1 MNPHNPLRANR
12 TTFILV
18 MVLIFFIGLLIA
30 IEASAVFGSG
40 AIAAKIFHE
49 IGHAAMVAAVLGLT
63 VDAYSKNRHE
73 IWADEVTRK
82 INTDVIGAIYGQQFP
97 AAIREEVRKNFLEQ
111 RIHREDLNVTY
122 AFAPLEGSADR
133 LLLTEQSSFK
143 FVNSSDHDV
152 TLPLRAYVECPI
164 EEELRLQCRI
174 LSTSINGVPLLPQE
188 LMGTFSADGMEL
200 TWQKEIV
207 VPAGGSKE
215 ISSSCQTIKYARD
228 VEIWSTLYPSDGITL
243 NVSLD
248 VRLNVFAKCVNSG
261 TLKQEVDQKHFK
273 RWKLDNGMFPGQSLT
288 FWWSPVDIPPA
299 EAQQAEAPCD

>member
-1 MNPHNPLRANR
+1 MNQHNPLRANR

-18 MVLIFFIGLLIA
+18 MVLIFFVGLLIA
-30 IEASAVFGSG
+30 IEASAIFGSG
-40 AIAAKIFHE
+40 TTASKIFHE
-49 IGHAAMVAAVLGLT
+49 IGHAGMVAAVLGLT

-97 AAIREEVRKNFLEQ
+97 APIREEVRKNFLEQ
-111 RIHREDLNVTY
+111 KIHREDLSVTY

-164 EEELRLQCRI
+164 EEKLRLECKI
-174 LSTSINGVPLLPQE
+174 LSTSIDGVPLLPAE
-188 LMGTFSADGMEL
+188 LMGTFSDDGMEL
-200 TWQKEIV
+200 TWQKQIV
-207 VPAGGSKE
+207 VPAHGSRE
-215 ISSSCQTIKYARD
+215 ISSSCQTIKYVRD

-288 FWWSPVDIPPA
+288 FWWSPVNPEPTQDEQKVPVCA
-299 EAQQAEAPCD
+299 